1 LVFYIP
7 VFFLLW
13 VAGTNVHS
21 VMNHTHTQQNSLWTR
36 ILPNTIPG
44 IKPGEK
50 YSNVCFVTNRSLQ
63 KSVWIIISMP
73 YMVWKEMLSKSV
85 VIFDRDSADLL
96 FPISFWTFLFLFYF
110 DFYIH
115 FLIFW
120 MAGTNVT
127 FVAAHTQPK
136 VLCKTISVSTMASSN
151 VNFVTNHTLQN
162 CYCNFIS
169 IPNID
174 RTKILCKSVV
184 VFTANLLISLILILF
199 QLYWF
204 LFLLYWF
211 LHTPF
216 YWFDRGLITDFIR
229 YLFLKLPITRGVIR
243 KLRWQVFCL
252 LWPPTPLSWHFTLW
266 MLTNKDWFPKYALW
280 KSRLSTL
287 LHSMLRQDLNETSK
301 IREITFWKCR
311 LSFYWL
317 LIQILPQHAM

>member
-1 LVFYIP
+1 MVFYIP

-21 VMNHTHTQQNSLWTR
+21 VMNHTHTQQKSLWTR

-44 IKPGEK
+44 IKPGGK
-50 YSNVCFVTNRSLQ
+50 YSNVCFVTNHSLQ

-85 VIFDRDSADLL
+85 VIFDRHSADLL

-169 IPNID
+169 IPNTD
-174 RTKILCKSVV
+174 RNKILCKSE
-184 VFTANLLISLILILF
+184 VFFDRNLLIYFF
-199 QLYWF
+199 QF
-204 LFLLYWF
+204 LFWLFNMHFSFLFFFQFGLLEVLIPF
-211 LHTPF
+211 L
-216 YWFDRGLITDFIR
+216 
-229 YLFLKLPITRGVIR
+229 
-243 KLRWQVFCL
+243 
-252 LWPPTPLSWHFTLW
+252 
-266 MLTNKDWFPKYALW
+266 
-280 KSRLSTL
+280 
-287 LHSMLRQDLNETSK
+287 
-301 IREITFWKCR
+301 
-311 LSFYWL
+311 
-317 LIQILPQHAM
+317 